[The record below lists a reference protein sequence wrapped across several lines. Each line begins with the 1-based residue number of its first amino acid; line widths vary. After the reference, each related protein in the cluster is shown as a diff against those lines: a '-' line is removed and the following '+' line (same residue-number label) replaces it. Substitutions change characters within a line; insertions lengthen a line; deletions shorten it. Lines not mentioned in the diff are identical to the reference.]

1 MTEQEQ
7 IREWVRIWKE
17 AGPELEAIRQ
27 REVRDADNLVSLA
40 LLEPAF
46 NLATRTMPARESSG
60 LVEMQLH
67 LAKLCHR

>member
-40 LLEPAF
+40 LLERAF
-46 NLATRTMPARESSG
+46 NHATGSRPPREGSG
-60 LVEMQLH
+60 LVDMQRY
-67 LAKLCHR
+67 LARLPK